1 MRFDILTLFPEMCES
16 VVSESILGRAREKG
30 LVEINCRN
38 IRKYTL
44 DKHRRVDDAPYGGGS
59 GMLIQAQP
67 VYDCYRSLC
76 EDIGKKPHLIYL
88 SPQGAVLTQQR
99 AKELLDYD
107 NIALLCGH
115 YEGIDERVL
124 EEIVDEVISI
134 GDYVLTGGELPA
146 IIVADCVCR
155 MIPGVLSGE
164 DSFTK
169 ESHYASLLE
178 EPQYTR
184 PEVWHEKPVPE
195 ILLSGHHAN
204 IQTWRRQQQ
213 LARTLQKRPDLLEKA
228 ELDQKDRVYLN
239 KLTEKEEAE

>member
-1 MRFDILTLFPEMCES
+1 MRFDILTLFPDMCES

-76 EDIGKKPHLIYL
+76 EDIGRKPHLIYL

-99 AKELLDYD
+99 AKELLQFD

-124 EEIVDEVISI
+124 EEIVDEEISI

-155 MIPGVLSGE
+155 MLPGVLSGE

-184 PEVWHEKPVPE
+184 PEVWHDKSVPE
-195 ILLSGHHAN
+195 VLLSGHHAN
-204 IQTWRRQQQ
+204 IQSWRRQQQ
-213 LARTLQKRPDLLEKA
+213 LERTLQKRPDLLEKA
-228 ELDQKDRVYLN
+228 DLDKKDRDYLK
-239 KLTEKEEAE
+239 KLTEEETE

>member
-59 GMLIQAQP
+59 GMLLQAQP

-88 SPQGAVLTQQR
+88 SPQGRVLTQQR
-99 AKELLDYD
+99 AKELLEYD

-124 EEIVDEVISI
+124 EEIVDEEISI

-184 PEVWHEKPVPE
+184 PEVWHDKPVPE
-195 ILLSGHHAN
+195 VLLSGHHAN
-204 IQTWRRQQQ
+204 IEVWRRQQQ
-213 LARTLQKRPDLLEKA
+213 LERTRQKRPDLLEKA
-228 ELDQKDRVYLN
+228 DLGKKDREYL
-239 KLTEKEEAE
+239 KQLEDKETEA

>member
-1 MRFDILTLFPEMCES
+1 MRFDILTLFPDMCES

-76 EDIGKKPHLIYL
+76 EDIGRKPHLIYL

-99 AKELLDYD
+99 AKELLQYD

-124 EEIVDEVISI
+124 EEIVDEEISI

-155 MIPGVLSGE
+155 MLPGVLSGE

-184 PEVWHEKPVPE
+184 PEVWHEKSVPE
-195 ILLSGHHAN
+195 VLLSGHHAN
-204 IQTWRRQQQ
+204 IQSWRRQQQ
-213 LARTLQKRPDLLEKA
+213 LQRTLQKRPDLLEKA
-228 ELDQKDRVYLN
+228 DLDKKDRDYLK
-239 KLTEKEEAE
+239 KLTEEETE

>member
-67 VYDCYRSLC
+67 VYDCYQSLC
-76 EDIGKKPHLIYL
+76 EDIGRRPHLIYL
-88 SPQGAVLTQQR
+88 SPQGGVLTQQR
-99 AKELLDYD
+99 AKELLEYD

-115 YEGIDERVL
+115 YGGIDERVL
-124 EEIVDEVISI
+124 EEIVDEEISI

-146 IIVADCVCR
+146 IVLADCVCR
-155 MIPGVLSGE
+155 MLPGVLSGE

-184 PEVWHEKPVPE
+184 PEVWHDKPVPE
-195 ILLSGHHAN
+195 VLLSGHHAN
-204 IQTWRRQQQ
+204 IQVWRRQKQ
-213 LARTLQKRPDLLEKA
+213 LERTKQKRPDLLEKA
-228 ELDQKDRVYLN
+228 ELDKKDRAYLK
-239 KLTEKEEAE
+239 KLSEAEAEK

>member
-88 SPQGAVLTQQR
+88 SPQGSVLTQQR
-99 AKELLDYD
+99 AKELLEYD

-124 EEIVDEVISI
+124 EEIVDEEISI

-155 MIPGVLSGE
+155 MIPGVLSAE

-184 PEVWHEKPVPE
+184 PEVWHEKAVPE
-195 ILLSGHHAN
+195 VLLSGHHAN
-204 IQTWRRQQQ
+204 IESWRRQQQ
-213 LARTLQKRPDLLEKA
+213 LERTRQKRPDLLEKA
-228 ELDQKDRVYLN
+228 DLGKKDREYL
-239 KLTEKEEAE
+239 KQLEDKETEA

>member
-1 MRFDILTLFPEMCES
+1 MRFDILTLFPDMCES

-44 DKHRRVDDAPYGGGS
+44 DKHRSVDDAPYGGGS

-76 EDIGKKPHLIYL
+76 EDIGRKPHLIYL

-99 AKELLDYD
+99 AKELLQYD

-124 EEIVDEVISI
+124 EEIVDEEISI

-155 MIPGVLSGE
+155 MLPGVLSGE

-184 PEVWHEKPVPE
+184 PEVWHDKSVPE
-195 ILLSGHHAN
+195 VLLSGHHAN
-204 IQTWRRQQQ
+204 IEVWRRQQQ
-213 LARTLQKRPDLLEKA
+213 LERTRQKRPDLLERA
-228 ELDQKDRVYLN
+228 ALDKKDKEYLK
-239 KLTEKEEAE
+239 KLTEEEQSE